1 MEAADP
7 TPTATASAEA
17 AAPPANPS
25 PTATA
30 TAVPPAD
37 PPPAPTLITVA
48 TGDEGV
54 LLLEWTPS
62 TETLFPNRGVT
73 GWQYRQQ
80 YDPPGDG
87 VLEPREDR
95 WEAWADVPGST
106 AATRSYRLM
115 GLQWRGA
122 YYFQVRAVA
131 ESVEGEPTEAVEGSP
146 SFVDE
151 HGLPTMELFQI
162 AEGGRTWRLTHDCPT
177 VFDVPTGTRLMLL
190 AGSVSDDGCWTYR
203 IRDVETGSEVRV
215 DPNDGT
221 FLRRKIVQTEEGVGG
236 KGVGG
241 ESGRDVD
248 AIFDRIEAS
257 ARLVEPPVFD

>member
-1 MEAADP
+1 MVAADP

-17 AAPPANPS
+17 AAPPAD
-25 PTATA
+25 PTSAATA
-30 TAVPPAD
+30 TAVQPPAD
-37 PPPAPTLITVA
+37 PPPAPALITVA

-54 LLLEWTPS
+54 LLLEWTPN
-62 TETLFPNRGVT
+62 TKTLFPNRGVT

-95 WEAWADVPGST
+95 WAAWTEVPSST
-106 AATRSYRLM
+106 ASTRSHQLT
-115 GLQWRGA
+115 GLEWRGE

-131 ESVEGEPTEAVEGSP
+131 GTVEGHASEPVEGSP
-146 SFVDE
+146 AFVDE
-151 HGLPTMELFQI
+151 HGIPTMELFQI
-162 AEGGRTWRLTHDCPT
+162 AEGGRTWRLTHGCPT

-221 FLRRKIVQTEEGVGG
+221 FLRRKIVQTEEGASGAVGG
-236 KGVGG
+236 KGAGG
-241 ESGRDVD
+241 ASGRDVD
-248 AIFDRIEAS
+248 AIFDQIRDS
-257 ARLVEPPVFD
+257 ARLVD